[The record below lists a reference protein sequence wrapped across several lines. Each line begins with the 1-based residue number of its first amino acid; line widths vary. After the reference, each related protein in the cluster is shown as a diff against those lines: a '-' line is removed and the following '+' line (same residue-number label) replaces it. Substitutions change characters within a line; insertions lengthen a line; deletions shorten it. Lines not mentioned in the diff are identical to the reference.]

1 MNNSI
6 DTKITMLYD
15 FNYSKSFNNN
25 IKSFNIS
32 IDDISLDDIKIKNST
47 SEEHTDI
54 LTELFNGKFK
64 LITSD
69 TTTLVLKRYTDSLSV
84 SLHISPYETLDDIKN
99 INSMNNNDSL
109 FSYILSNLVLNNK
122 LRHILL
128 PIINIDVDFQ
138 QINDIIKPYENMYNE
153 YMEMIESSQISNIFS
168 IRVKESFFKCMTL
181 KDYIESNQISI
192 KKLLFQVI
200 HTLAVLQREY
210 KGFRHNL
217 LNPSNIYIYQKK
229 ESDKSERYEYEDMN
243 FYIVNNNIDIK
254 ITNFFAACI
263 PNVHCSSASIPF
275 IDNKKTND
283 YFDLHYFLNNL
294 IDMIE
299 LSDDKMDETN
309 VFLNKVIPKK
319 YRSKKNHRYMEDFV
333 ELFKPSD
340 LLTDE
345 YFKEFTTKKETTE
358 VSNNSYMTTRQVFY
372 ERDNVSTQVSKHNPT
387 HNKVELKNKKTKK
400 DILFELDET
409 NSFMSLDSDEKVTKS
424 RKNKETLKL
433 DKKVSKSRKS
443 KETSDEKI
451 IETKNKYSFISLD
464 SDEKIKKGKSK
475 EMKGGG
481 KYEQKDEMEGGG
493 RFFKPPTQHIHNS
506 PYVSNENR
514 RIKGMEM
521 PVKEDDKNITRPQTK
536 AIAPPQVIASQEILI
551 NPLYKKPY
559 KPFEKPTWDRNHVGF
574 DKKYEVLENSE
585 YKRPYGTTEYKP
597 PYQTKSNIKLRGGA
611 NSEES
616 SDSKP
621 YKKPYENKSYEN
633 KSSDYKKPY
642 ENKSYENKSSDY
654 KKPYENKSY
663 ENKSSDY
670 KKPYENK
677 SYENKSS
684 DYKKPYENKSY
695 ENKSSDYKKPYEK
708 SEYTEKRHIKP
719 EESDEPSYRK
729 PYETNDKYRKPY
741 ETNDKYRKPQYSD
754 EEKKEYY
761 RQKPNPVATES
772 PLLAE
777 QKIYQSAFSTAPV
790 KHTDHTH
797 PKYSNPAFLNVENN
811 MMYPTSFV
819 PGSAEYF
826 PYMKP
831 LQNINEIPL
840 QNVYNINL
848 GNPSVH
854 SNNLS
859 RIYED
864 ALPGDPYS
872 FTMKS
877 VFERIHLIN
886 FMRNSMVKLHDGEEM
901 TMQVGQNSFLEYIRL
916 LEFNP
921 FALGVN
927 PYSTIP
933 SNFLLYGGAYPVR
946 YNMETRQ
953 IDIAK
958 HGMAVCIR
966 MYMMSVGAMNY
977 NRLGAQ
983 ITANHFDVWRE
994 LKYYKYVRETFL
1006 DKKICPN
1013 FISMILYKYDNV
1025 SNINY
1030 GNIYNIIGRYQ
1041 GLPAQNRSIQLSR
1054 QINNAVQNEILG
1066 LNAVNPPIPGN
1077 LNNPPHLN
1085 NLNNTNLA
1093 QDSTYSMITLTESPT
1108 CNLIEWA
1115 SPIYRANGVIKT
1127 MISTGYH
1134 SPDIWR
1140 SILFQLSYAMAVL
1153 QKHKIYF
1160 RNFTIQRNVF
1170 IKDLFVNTNIGY
1182 WIYKI
1187 DDVEYYVPN
1196 YGYIV
1201 VIDSS
1206 YDDII
1211 TAIPGTVGGLLPVIP
1226 PATPFINPVV
1236 IAVPAVAPLV
1246 AGALVPPIPI
1256 TLALGG
1262 LPNPV
1267 VAAPQYLYKILSP
1280 ELYTD
1285 VNNGMIGGP
1294 PVENNGA
1301 DAPNIATRNNLL
1313 ATDGIARGPCLQLN
1327 PYEYLIR
1334 HEFKRIMTRYD
1345 FTNTFPGLYSMERPD
1360 NNILDLI
1367 DKLHDIPDNID
1378 YISKHLI
1385 TCFPEYLHNKI
1396 GTFLTKTERD
1406 MLNPSIPPD
1415 FQNIKGKLIVYTE
1428 RYDEYKWAIY
1438 IGPGPRAQ
1446 QKEIFVKDA
1455 NTGYGRK
1462 TVFLHSLV
1470 NFPDPDSVTQT
1481 ADRPYKLTKDA
1492 LIETYTFQ

>member
-15 FNYSKSFNNN
+15 FIYSKSFDNN
-25 IKSFNIS
+25 IKPFNIS

-69 TTTLVLKRYTDSLSV
+69 GFTLVLKRYTDSLSV
-84 SLHISPYETLDDIKN
+84 SLHITPYEKLEQITD
-99 INSMNNNDSL
+99 INSPNNNDSF
-109 FSYILSNLVLNNK
+109 FSYIFSNLVLNNK

-138 QINDIIKPYENMYNE
+138 QINDILKPYYNE
-153 YMEMIESSQISNIFS
+153 YLEMIETTEISNIFS

-192 KKLLFQVI
+192 KKILFQII

-210 KGFRHNL
+210 KGFRHNSL
-217 LNPSNIYIYQKK
+217 TPSNIYVYQKK

-243 FYIVNNNIDIK
+243 FYIVDNNIDIK
-254 ITNFFAACI
+254 ITDFHLACI
-263 PNVHCSSASIPF
+263 PNVHCYPDPTS
-275 IDNKKTND
+275 NKIND
-283 YFDLHYFLNNL
+283 YFDLHYFLNHL
-294 IDMIE
+294 INMIE
-299 LSDDKMDETN
+299 LPTDKMDETN

-319 YRSKKNHRYMEDFV
+319 YRSKKSNPSIRENID
-333 ELFKPSD
+333 LFKPSD
-340 LLTDE
+340 LLNDE
-345 YFKEFTTKKETTE
+345 YFKEFTIKTETTE
-358 VSNNSYMTTRQVFY
+358 VSNNSYMTARQVFH

-387 HNKVELKNKKTKK
+387 HSKVELKKKSK
-400 DILFELDET
+400 DVSFELDDT
-409 NSFMSLDSDEKVTKS
+409 FISLDSDELVTKS
-424 RKNKETLKL
+424 RKNKDT
-433 DKKVSKSRKS
+433 DKNVSKSRKN
-443 KETSDEKI
+443 KES
-451 IETKNKYSFISLD
+451 ETKNKYSFISLD
-464 SDEKIKKGKSK
+464 SDEKIEKGKSK
-475 EMKGGG
+475 DMKGGG
-481 KYEQKDEMEGGG
+481 KYEQKDEMDGGG

-514 RIKGMEM
+514 RIKGLEM
-521 PVKEDDKNITRPQTK
+521 PVKEDDKNITRPQAK
-536 AIAPPQVIASQEILI
+536 AIEQPQVIASQEILI
-551 NPLYKKPY
+551 NPLYKKPH

-585 YKRPYGTTEYKP
+585 YKRPYTTDYKP
-597 PYQTKSNIKLRGGA
+597 PYQTKPDNKSNIKLRGGA
-611 NSEES
+611 NPEES

-621 YKKPYENKSYEN
+621 YKKPYDTRTEYKKPYEN
-633 KSSDYKKPY
+633 KPTEYKKPYENKPSEYKKPY
-642 ENKSYENKSSDY
+642 ENKS
-654 KKPYENKSY
+654 
-663 ENKSSDY
+663 
-670 KKPYENK
+670 
-677 SYENKSS
+677 
-684 DYKKPYENKSY
+684 
-695 ENKSSDYKKPYEK
+695 YEK

-719 EESDEPSYRK
+719 DESDEPSYRK
-729 PYETNDKYRKPY
+729 PN
-741 ETNDKYRKPQYSD
+741 ETNDKYRKPQYS
-754 EEKKEYY
+754 EEERKDY
-761 RQKPNPVATES
+761 RQKQNPVATEA

-777 QKIYQSAFSTAPV
+777 QKIYQSAFSAAPV

-797 PKYSNPAFLNVENN
+797 PKYSNPAFLSVENN

-826 PYMKP
+826 PYMRP

-966 MYMMSVGAMNY
+966 MYMMSVGAMNH
-977 NRLGAQ
+977 NTLGPN
-983 ITANHFDVWRE
+983 ISTDNFDVWRE

-1013 FISMILYKYDNV
+1013 FISMILYKFDNV

-1030 GNIYNIIGRYQ
+1030 GNIYNIISRHQ
-1041 GLPAQNRSIQLSR
+1041 GPTAPTRSLQLSR
-1054 QINNAVQNEILG
+1054 QINNALQPQFIT
-1066 LNAVNPPIPGN
+1066 NATRNIPNLVNVD
-1077 LNNPPHLN
+1077 LR
-1085 NLNNTNLA
+1085 A
-1093 QDSTYSMITLTESPT
+1093 DSTYSMIALTESPT
-1108 CNLIEWA
+1108 CNLLEWA

-1140 SILFQLSYAMAVL
+1140 SILFQLAYAMAVL
-1153 QKHKIYF
+1153 QKHRIYF
-1160 RNFTIQRNVF
+1160 RNFKIERNVF

-1196 YGYIV
+1196 YGYVV

-1206 YDDII
+1206 YDDVTTGIPFGN
-1211 TAIPGTVGGLLPVIP
+1211 AIPGIP
-1226 PATPFINPVV
+1226 SASPFIAQPAAIVPVVPPPINIAAAPAGININPGVV
-1236 IAVPAVAPLV
+1236 IAAPVFLYK
-1246 AGALVPPIPI
+1246 
-1256 TLALGG
+1256 TLGG
-1262 LPNPV
+1262 F
-1267 VAAPQYLYKILSP
+1267 
-1280 ELYTD
+1280 YTD
-1285 VNNGMIGGP
+1285 NG
-1294 PVENNGA
+1294 V
-1301 DAPNIATRNNLL
+1301 DAPTLVLQNALI
-1313 ATDGIARGPCLQLN
+1313 GPLRTMN
-1327 PYEYLIR
+1327 PYEYQIR
-1334 HEFKRIMTRYD
+1334 QDFIRIMNQGD
-1345 FTNTFPGLYSMERPD
+1345 FSQGGQYQNLYKMEPPD
-1360 NNILDLI
+1360 ASILNLIGSLANINNNEIS
-1367 DKLHDIPDNID
+1367 
-1378 YISKHLI
+1378 ISKHLI
-1385 TCFPEYLHNKI
+1385 NCFPEYLHNKI
-1396 GTFLTKTERD
+1396 GTFLTKIERD
-1406 MLNPSIPPD
+1406 MLNPAIPPD

-1438 IGPGPRAQ
+1438 IGPGPNPQ

-1455 NTGYGRK
+1455 TTGYGKRN
-1462 TVFLHSLV
+1462 VFLHSLV

-1481 ADRPYKLTKDA
+1481 AERPYKLTKDA